1 MAWLKRETP
10 YERRIRELEEEADR
24 VRKSMQQLMR
34 QVPAGSSHAASD
46 VTSPRKTLAGARPTF
61 RSTAAP
67 SRLDEERAARAE
79 AEAAAVETPL
89 DEETTSPA
97 VEPRKQAQP
106 VAPHRPDRMAH
117 YLSSGSFGKGYS
129 DARMRRIQ
137 RNKAI
142 MMFVFALLALYSLY
156 MWLK

>member
-1 MAWLKRETP
+1 VAWLKRETP

-34 QVPAGSSHAASD
+34 QVPPASGYASSPAA
-46 VTSPRKTLAGARPTF
+46 SPRKTLGAARPAI

-67 SRLDEERAARAE
+67 SRFSDESSTAHEQPLT
-79 AEAAAVETPL
+79 VEGQAP
-89 DEETTSPA
+89 EESASVEKPA
-97 VEPRKQAQP
+97 P
-106 VAPHRPDRMAH
+106 APAPSQRPDKMAH

-129 DARMRRIQ
+129 HARERRIQ
-137 RNKAI
+137 RNKAV
-142 MMFVFALLALYSLY
+142 MMFIFALLALYSLY

>member
-34 QVPAGSSHAASD
+34 QVPPDAGHMAAS
-46 VTSPRKTLAGARPTF
+46 TGSPRKSLRTTRPVF
-61 RSTAAP
+61 RSSATPPGLVKEPVAAP
-67 SRLDEERAARAE
+67 PEPNENGDEAIEKVFTA
-79 AEAAAVETPL
+79 
-89 DEETTSPA
+89 ETTGHKESA
-97 VEPRKQAQP
+97 TP
-106 VAPHRPDRMAH
+106 VNRPEKMAH

-129 DARMRRIQ
+129 HARERRIQ

-142 MMFVFALLALYSLY
+142 MMLVFALIALYSLY

>member
-34 QVPAGSSHAASD
+34 QVPPSSGHASTTQ
-46 VTSPRKTLAGARPTF
+46 VSPRKSLNATRPAI

-67 SRLDEERAARAE
+67 SRYSEEPVAAPVEPVMTDEEMSGETAP
-79 AEAAAVETPL
+79 VETRKP
-89 DEETTSPA
+89 SPA
-97 VEPRKQAQP
+97 AGT
-106 VAPHRPDRMAH
+106 RPDKMAH

-129 DARMRRIQ
+129 DARVRRIQ

-142 MMFVFALLALYSLY
+142 MMFTFALLALYSLY